1 MQGVF
6 SWIESQDL
14 APVSCLQGARINL
27 FSTTG
32 KFYPESQTD
41 YCGCPRG
48 WQLAKDAGIT
58 QQDGPE
64 TAPLLS
70 DPAPYWNWL

>member
-1 MQGVF
+1 MQGVS

-14 APVSCLQGARINL
+14 ASAPVGL
-27 FSTTG
+27 STGSKDRFALNNG

-48 WQLAKDAGIT
+48 WQLAKNVGVT
-58 QQDGPE
+58 QQNGPE

-70 DPAPYWNWL
+70 DPAPY